1 MERNMPLGESQERVS
16 GDRSIPEVR
25 DLRPPAIPPSRYL
38 DRVLLIGTAL
48 LVGMTGVG
56 SFWLADHFQVNPVW
70 VFAAWSSIL
79 IVPLFIKDFRAHLKK
94 PSFVAYLVAWALIHG
109 LLVATLMRWLSL
121 PAMLPFLAIELIGG
135 RFAADY
141 LFGIR
146 HARNGEK

>member
-25 DLRPPAIPPSRYL
+25 DLRPPAIPPSKYL

-79 IVPLFIKDFRAHLKK
+79 IVPLFIKDLTPCGWLAVIGASQVTSSRTK
-94 PSFVAYLVAWALIHG
+94 PKCGY
-109 LLVATLMRWLSL
+109 
-121 PAMLPFLAIELIGG
+121 
-135 RFAADY
+135 
-141 LFGIR
+141 
-146 HARNGEK
+146 K